1 MSEFIYEKHGK
12 GFIEVTILYG
22 RTKPKL
28 VKALIKVKNILHI
41 VESTI
46 DIGGILARSEII
58 LDYRPESPLPVLES
72 YEEIKNRI
80 FFEGLKEEKKD
91 GETK

>member
-1 MSEFIYEKHGK
+1 M
-12 GFIEVTILYG
+12 
-22 RTKPKL
+22 
-28 VKALIKVKNILHI
+28 
-41 VESTI
+41 
-46 DIGGILARSEII
+46 I

-72 YEEIKNRI
+72 YEEIKNSI